1 MYARLEPH
9 QFAPSY
15 ELCQCKDTPLKLM
28 STLSAHPLHC
38 MTCHHDVPT
47 ENLTLSPRLADALAD
62 WQHSYD
68 ALDWLWLEAGSYE
81 QWAREQLSDIGS
93 AANLRG
99 RLVQQAINRQRRCYY
114 WYFQDQTLP
123 DFQPITACP
132 VCGETMQPYSRGTYA
147 QRVCERDSIVT
158 IGD

>member
-1 MYARLEPH
+1 MYARQELPR
-9 QFAPSY
+9 FVPSN
-15 ELCQCKDTPLKLM
+15 ELCQCKDSPVKMM

-38 MTCHHDVPT
+38 MNCHREVPP
-47 ENLTLSPRLADALAD
+47 ENLSLSVRTADALAD
-62 WQHSYD
+62 WRRTYD

-81 QWAREQLSDIGS
+81 QWARDQLSDVSSI
-93 AANLRG
+93 ANVRG
-99 RLVQQAINRQRRCYY
+99 RLVQQAINRLRRCYY
-114 WYFQDQTLP
+114 WYFQDQSLP

-132 VCGETMQPYSRGTYA
+132 VCGERMKTYSNGLYA